1 MATATLDYA
10 APRDVAAA
18 QPATSPAAAPK
29 VKVLHLIN
37 GEHYAGAERVQDLL
51 AQRLPEFG
59 YEVSFVCVK
68 PARFA
73 TSRHCQSVP
82 VYNIAMRSKYD
93 LGVAGRIAQLV
104 RREGFQIIHT
114 HTPRT
119 AMIGRLVSLLTGVE
133 MVHHVHG
140 QTSTEVERSFKNKL
154 KSKFNAVIERLSL
167 AGAKKV
173 IAVSETSR
181 NYMTREGLAANRL
194 AVVPNGI
201 AVAASAR
208 HAAQH
213 DTFTLGIVGLLR
225 PRKGLEVLLAAV
237 AQLRQQGINAQ
248 LRAVGTF
255 ETPEYEA
262 EVHQLVARLGLEEA
276 VEWRGFQRDV
286 NAELAA
292 MDLFVFPSI
301 LAEGM
306 PMVVLEAMSAGVPI
320 VASRVDGVT
329 DVLREG
335 EDALFVRPGDAAD
348 LAEKIAAVIGGQI
361 DVQPLSQSAQARQAE
376 RFSDTSMAQGV
387 AEIYETVLSA

>member
-1 MATATLDYA
+1 MANTFASVATVNDASSQPA
-10 APRDVAAA
+10 AP
-18 QPATSPAAAPK
+18 

-68 PARFA
+68 PAKFA
-73 TSRHCQSVP
+73 ETRHCHDVE
-82 VYNIAMRSKYD
+82 VHEMGMRSKYD
-93 LGVAGRIAQLV
+93 LTVARRIAQLV
-104 RREGFQIIHT
+104 RSGGFQLIHT

-119 AMIGRLVSLLTGVE
+119 AMIGRLVSLMTGVK

-140 QTSTEVERSFKNKL
+140 QTSTEVHSTW
-154 KSKFNAVIERLSL
+154 KSRFNAVIERVSL
-167 AGAKKV
+167 AGAKRV

-181 NYMTREGLAANRL
+181 EYMSREGLAAERL

-201 AVAASAR
+201 AASATPR
-208 HAAQH
+208 DLNQPSQG
-213 DTFTLGIVGLLR
+213 FTLGIVGLLR
-225 PRKGLEVLLAAV
+225 PRKGLEVLLQALAL
-237 AQLRQQGINAQ
+237 LRKQGHDVT

-262 EVHQLVARLGLEEA
+262 EVQQLVNELGLQDA
-276 VEWRGFQRDV
+276 VNWRGFQRNV
-286 NAELAA
+286 EAELAA

-306 PMVVLEAMSAGVPI
+306 PMVVLEAMAAGVPI

-335 EDALFVRPGDAAD
+335 EDALYVTPGDAAE
-348 LAEKIAAVIGGQI
+348 LANAVSGIVTGQTNATT
-361 DVQPLSQSAQARQAE
+361 LSQSAQARQAE
-376 RFSDTSMAQGV
+376 QFSDVSMARGV
-387 AEIYETVLSA
+387 AAVYSSVLSA